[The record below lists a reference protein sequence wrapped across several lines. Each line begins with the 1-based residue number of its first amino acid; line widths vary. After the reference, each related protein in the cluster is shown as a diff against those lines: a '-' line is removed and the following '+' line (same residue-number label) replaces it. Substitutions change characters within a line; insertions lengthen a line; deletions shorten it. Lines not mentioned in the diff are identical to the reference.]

1 MSSFPTPAQLTWRGV
16 RDGLKMAPPLV
27 LSTSLYGIIFGVLA
41 AQAGLALAESGIM
54 SATIFAG
61 AAQLLIIET
70 WARPVPVVAVV
81 LGLLVVN
88 ARHMLMAIAMRPHLA
103 GLPLWKQLL
112 AASVIVDDNWA
123 LMMGRFE
130 EGYRDAG
137 FILGLALF
145 AVPAWTAMTLVG
157 HVLGGGI
164 ADPRRWGLD
173 FVIVAMF
180 IVLLCGRWRG
190 AATLLP
196 WGVAAAVAV
205 GASHWLPGKWYI
217 LAGTVAGSFAGL
229 LRADPDGPLKAA
241 LKAKP

>member
-1 MSSFPTPAQLTWRGV
+1 MPSSPAPVQLTWRGV
-16 RDGLKMAPPLV
+16 RDGLKLAPPLL
-27 LSTSLYGIIFGVLA
+27 LSSSLYGIIFGVLA
-41 AQAGLALAESGIM
+41 AQAGVSFAESGVM
-54 SATIFAG
+54 SATVFAG

-70 WARPVPVVAVV
+70 WARPVPVLAVV

-88 ARHMLMAIAMRPHLA
+88 ARHLLMTIAMRPHLV

-130 EGYRDAG
+130 QGYRDAG
-137 FILGLALF
+137 FILGLALL
-145 AVPAWTAMTLVG
+145 AVPCWTAMTLAG
-157 HVLGGGI
+157 HALGGGI

-190 AATLLP
+190 AATLVP

-217 LAGTVAGSFAGL
+217 LAGTIAGSFAGL
-229 LRADPDGPLKAA
+229 LRADPDGPLKSA
-241 LKAKP
+241 LKVKP

>member
-1 MSSFPTPAQLTWRGV
+1 MPSSPAPVQLTWRGV
-16 RDGLKMAPPLV
+16 RDGLKLAPPLL
-27 LSTSLYGIIFGVLA
+27 LSSSLYGIIFGVLA
-41 AQAGLALAESGIM
+41 AQAGVSFAESGVM
-54 SATIFAG
+54 SATVFAG

-70 WARPVPVVAVV
+70 WARPVPVLAVV

-88 ARHMLMAIAMRPHLA
+88 ARHLLMAIAMRPYLV

-130 EGYRDAG
+130 QGYRDAG
-137 FILGLALF
+137 FILGLALL
-145 AVPAWTAMTLVG
+145 AVPCWTAMTLAG
-157 HVLGGGI
+157 HALGGGI

-190 AATLLP
+190 AATLVP

-217 LAGTVAGSFAGL
+217 LAGTIAGSFAGL
-229 LRADPDGPLKAA
+229 LRADPDGPLKSA
-241 LKAKP
+241 LKVKP